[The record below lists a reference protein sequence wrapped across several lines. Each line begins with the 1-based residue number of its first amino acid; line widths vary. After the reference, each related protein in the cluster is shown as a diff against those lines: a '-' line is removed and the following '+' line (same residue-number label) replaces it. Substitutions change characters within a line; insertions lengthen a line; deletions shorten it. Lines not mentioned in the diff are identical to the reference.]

1 MKKKVLS
8 MILAAS
14 LLLGSISV
22 TASAAESSA
31 QLPSGVTGQS
41 TYSEDGPMSVEEGIA
56 PIDWNV
62 VNGEDSLRV
71 VESDKP
77 MQIAGISSDYYPDD
91 PYNTPDYEYNGSLMD
106 TLEQYVAVT
115 EDTVFEIT
123 NKGSDK
129 DDQMYMFVYLQE
141 YVEGAPGTGFIMDYS
156 QEPAQKIPV
165 DGIFI
170 HGRTDIPLYDAT
182 DYSDGY
188 GDETSDYPETLHN
201 QEWRAYGDILPWD
214 SFNALIRLYSGESTQ
229 FTLPKP
235 KYNGLYEVRVCAY
248 YPKYDYTYWRYD
260 YYKVVDEL
268 PPIETV
274 GGFTDVKKTD
284 YFADAVLWAVENGVT
299 SGTSATTFGPNQSCT
314 RAQAMTFLWNAAG
327 KPEPTQTSMK
337 FTDVPAGS
345 YYEKAVQWAVE
356 NGITSGTSET
366 TFGSNN
372 ACTRAQIVTFLYK
385 LNGSP
390 AVSTGD
396 SFSDVQSGS
405 YYENAVQWAVE
416 NGVTSGTG
424 DTTFSPNS
432 TCVRAQIVTFLY
444 KERQI

>member
-31 QLPSGVTGQS
+31 QLPSGVTRQS

-56 PIDWNV
+56 PIQWQV
-62 VNGEDSLRV
+62 TDSEMIREVYPDEPLQMV
-71 VESDKP
+71 KGPDDYF
-77 MQIAGISSDYYPDD
+77 SDYTDNEILGWPD
-91 PYNTPDYEYNGSLMD
+91 PLIDYS
-106 TLEQYVAVT
+106 AVT
-115 EDTVFEIT
+115 KDTVFEVT
-123 NKGSDK
+123 NRGSDK
-129 DDQMYMFVYLQE
+129 DEDMYLYVYFLE
-141 YVEGAPGTGFIMDYS
+141 YEKGLPGTGYVVNDRDNPT
-156 QEPAQKIPV
+156 EKIPV
-165 DGIFI
+165 EETYISS
-170 HGRTDIPLYDAT
+170 RVAMPLFHDA
-182 DYSDGY
+182 DY
-188 GDETSDYPETLHN
+188 ENH
-201 QEWRAYGDILPWD
+201 
-214 SFNALIRLYSGESTQ
+214 ESTFFADTIDNQ
-229 FTLPKP
+229 QWRMCPDVTPWTSHETMVKLAPGETAKFTLPKTD
-235 KYNGLYEVRVCAY
+235 YENIYKVFVCAS
-248 YPKYDYTYWRYD
+248 YPKYAYE
-260 YYKVVDEL
+260 YYKWLFVKVEDEL
-268 PPIETV
+268 PPLETV

-405 YYENAVQWAVE
+405 YYEKAVQWAVE

-424 DTTFSPNS
+424 ATTFSPNS

-444 KERQI
+444 KEHQI

>member
-1 MKKKVLS
+1 M
-8 MILAAS
+8 
-14 LLLGSISV
+14 
-22 TASAAESSA
+22 
-31 QLPSGVTGQS
+31 
-41 TYSEDGPMSVEEGIA
+41 
-56 PIDWNV
+56 
-62 VNGEDSLRV
+62 
-71 VESDKP
+71 
-77 MQIAGISSDYYPDD
+77 
-91 PYNTPDYEYNGSLMD
+91 
-106 TLEQYVAVT
+106 
-115 EDTVFEIT
+115 
-123 NKGSDK
+123 
-129 DDQMYMFVYLQE
+129 
-141 YVEGAPGTGFIMDYS
+141 
-156 QEPAQKIPV
+156 
-165 DGIFI
+165 
-170 HGRTDIPLYDAT
+170 
-182 DYSDGY
+182 
-188 GDETSDYPETLHN
+188 
-201 QEWRAYGDILPWD
+201 
-214 SFNALIRLYSGESTQ
+214 
-229 FTLPKP
+229 
-235 KYNGLYEVRVCAY
+235 
-248 YPKYDYTYWRYD
+248 
-260 YYKVVDEL
+260 
-268 PPIETV
+268 
-274 GGFTDVKKTD
+274 KKTD

-299 SGTSATTFGPNQSCT
+299 SGTSATTFGPDQSCT

-424 DTTFSPNS
+424 ATTFSPNS

-444 KERQI
+444 KEHQI